1 MEGLNLVST
10 FAEFKDQKNID
21 RATMMG
27 VLEDVFLSQLKK
39 MYSENSDFDIIINID
54 KGDLQIFWNRVSA
67 WLFCVII
74 PSQIGQTRM
83 GMVPGGG

>member
-27 VLEDVFLSQLKK
+27 VLEEVFLSQLKK

-54 KGDLQIFWNRVSA
+54 KGDLQIFWNREVVEEVSDPMTEISFEEA
-67 WLFCVII
+67 NKIDE
-74 PSQIGQTRM
+74 
-83 GMVPGGG
+83 

>member
-39 MYSENSDFDIIINID
+39 MYSEDSDFDIIINID
-54 KGDLQIFWNRVSA
+54 KGDLQIFWNAPPAPFAWPRRSA
-67 WLFCVII
+67 TA
-74 PSQIGQTRM
+74 TRSST
-83 GMVPGGG
+83 